1 MEKSSKFLFAM
12 LALVC
17 VFALGFGIFALNNK
31 NDTILDIS
39 NDKTVIV
46 NTLDTLVKKNN
57 ELETLNMVYVRNLT
71 DATNTIM
78 MLQNE
83 LENNKALLEEL
94 KESNELSE
102 SQVTELNAQID
113 ELNVLLSNKDATIS
127 DLNSVI
133 EGNNQTIANLNSTID
148 ELVAQL
154 NSENNLFNQLMTG
167 RITKVTAE
175 DLEGLTE
182 IRPYTFY
189 NCKYL
194 TSVELPSTIK
204 IIGTRAFYG
213 TSISSINL
221 PSGIITISD
230 GAFASTDLT
239 SVTIPSSVGSI
250 RSSTFESCYSLK
262 SVTLNNGI
270 SSITSGAFRDCYALE
285 TINIPSSIT
294 QIISDAFN
302 GCSELSFTGSSD
314 SNLKYYVIDGSLY
327 NNSNNGAARYLVR
340 ISADVTEFVVP
351 EGITHI
357 SAHVASKL
365 QNLEKVVITEGVKNI
380 AEQAFSECF
389 GLKEVEIPSTVTYL
403 YRSFDMC
410 EELISVTIKAT
421 EVPPVAYGQVSFGF
435 NPELKIYVPA
445 ESVETYKAN
454 EAFAMY
460 VDQIFAIDEIIEEL
474 DVA

>member
-1 MEKSSKFLFAM
+1 MRKGTILLISFLLGLVLVGGYIIYDQNKTNINLSATNEELVEQLDVLTESNNRM
-12 LALVC
+12 LALNNQYVIKIQNFNAEITNLRNELKKNKEL
-17 VFALGFGIFALNNK
+17 VEELLANADVSEETIAELQTNINNLNQIVNDKDLTIESLEEVIALNNS
-31 NDTILDIS
+31 TIES
-39 NDKTVIV
+39 
-46 NTLDTLVKKNN
+46 
-57 ELETLNMVYVRNLT
+57 
-71 DATNTIM
+71 
-78 MLQNE
+78 
-83 LENNKALLEEL
+83 LEE
-94 KESNELSE
+94 
-102 SQVTELNAQID
+102 D
-113 ELNVLLSNKDATIS
+113 
-127 DLNSVI
+127 
-133 EGNNQTIANLNSTID
+133 ID

-154 NSENNLFNQLMTG
+154 NSENDLFNQLMTG

-182 IRPYTFY
+182 IRPYAFY
-189 NCKYL
+189 NCGYL

-239 SVTIPSSVGSI
+239 SVIIPSSVGYI
-250 RSSTFESCYSLK
+250 RPSTFESCYSLK

-460 VDQIFAIDEIIEEL
+460 VDQIFAIPEEQ
-474 DVA
+474 VA